1 MHVVILQEQNL
12 YYGKCTLKV
21 GLSPTIYTEI
31 GLEWKVCS
39 HSKQKKQLQNL
50 ISHPMYI
57 QIFQNIL
64 HNVLFFS
71 LRASRAAGP
80 QSSYHQSL
88 LYPPHLET
96 HSVLSRVSAGVEGG
110 GRLDMHIPRKQI

>member
-1 MHVVILQEQNL
+1 
-12 YYGKCTLKV
+12 
-21 GLSPTIYTEI
+21 
-31 GLEWKVCS
+31 
-39 HSKQKKQLQNL
+39 
-50 ISHPMYI
+50 MYI
-57 QIFQNIL
+57 QTFQNIL
-64 HNVLFFS
+64 HNVLFFP

-110 GRLDMHIPRKQI
+110 GRLDMKAKLKKINSYDFFPTLPALVLYCIISQL